1 LLVVVRRIASIDII
15 RGAVMVLMAID
26 HVRVYSGQPAG
37 GPTAGIFFTRWVTHF
52 CAPWF
57 VFLAG
62 TSAFLRGRRIAGDR
76 TSLDVAPGSLSR
88 DLVTRGLMLVLLE
101 LTVVRFSWTFNLDYA
116 GFTLAG
122 VIWMIGWCMVIM
134 AGLVRLRTRTI
145 GIIGVAVMALQQVFG
160 LLPRVLPGGTR
171 QAVAVVWNFIYPSG
185 APGWDAIK
193 ILYVIVPWIGVMA
206 AGYAFGSVVIRE
218 PSSRRHWCL
227 RAGLAATG
235 LYLVFAVVMLLIA
248 PADER
253 PKLFMVLDPPKYPAS
268 QPFLLMTLGPI
279 LAALPFIEDRR
290 SSTSLPSTSLRAG
303 DRAAAVLS
311 TFGRVPLFYYLL
323 HIPLIHLVALAV
335 NFLREG
341 AVHQEWYAAAPFAE
355 VPEAHM
361 WSLPLLYL
369 VFGVVVAILYVACR
383 WFDRRRA

>member
-1 LLVVVRRIASIDII
+1 LPPA
-15 RGAVMVLMAID
+15 
-26 HVRVYSGQPAG
+26 RVTAGPPAG
-37 GPTAGIFFTRWVTHF
+37 APTAGIFFTRWVTHF

-62 TSAFLRGRRIAGDR
+62 TSAFLRGRRLAGDR
-76 TSLDVAPGSLSR
+76 TSLDVAPGRLSR

-160 LLPRVLPGGTR
+160 LLPRALPGGTR
-171 QAVAVVWNFIYPSG
+171 QTVAVVWNFIYPSG

-218 PSSRRHWCL
+218 SSVRRHWCL

-235 LYLVFAVVMLLIA
+235 LYLVFAVVMLVIA

-290 SSTSLPSTSLRAG
+290 PSTSLPSTSLRAG

-323 HIPLIHLVALAV
+323 HIPMIHLAALAV